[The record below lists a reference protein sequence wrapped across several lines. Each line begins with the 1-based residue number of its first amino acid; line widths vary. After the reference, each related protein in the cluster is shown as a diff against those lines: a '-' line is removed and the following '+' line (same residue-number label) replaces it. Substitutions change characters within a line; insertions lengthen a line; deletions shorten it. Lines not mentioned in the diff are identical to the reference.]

1 MSFIISEES
10 GTCAAL
16 PLRNSWGVT
25 LPTSAWDLTTQP
37 TEAAPHGAVS
47 SPVAA

>member
-25 LPTSAWDLTTQP
+25 LPTSAWNVKTETTG
-37 TEAAPHGAVS
+37 AAPSGSDAAA
-47 SPVAA
+47 VAA